1 RYGNSAQQAA
11 RRGET
16 AKAISMLR
24 KLAADGDN
32 SSAVSLAELC
42 AFRGVWNEVITNLG
56 RVISD
61 LVENPNFNGSPGEL
75 LRLLGRAGH
84 ETGQWKQISELAG
97 EAIAAERKRE
107 YDQYHEHVRS
117 AFLAWF
123 KNLQSYCKRRGRPP
137 HELIRIF
144 EVADHV

>member
-1 RYGNSAQQAA
+1 
-11 RRGET
+11 T
-16 AKAISMLR
+16 ANAIAMLR
-24 KLAADGDN
+24 KFAADSDD

-42 AFRGVWNEVITNLG
+42 AFRGAWNEVITNLG

-61 LVENPNFNGSPGEL
+61 LGAIPNFNGYPGDL
-75 LRLLGRAGH
+75 LRLLARAGQ
-84 ETGQWKQISELAG
+84 ETGQWKHISELAG
-97 EAIAAERKRE
+97 KAIAAEKKRG

-117 AFLAWF
+117 AFVAWF

-144 EVADHV
+144 GVADPVDQLSETERRAHY